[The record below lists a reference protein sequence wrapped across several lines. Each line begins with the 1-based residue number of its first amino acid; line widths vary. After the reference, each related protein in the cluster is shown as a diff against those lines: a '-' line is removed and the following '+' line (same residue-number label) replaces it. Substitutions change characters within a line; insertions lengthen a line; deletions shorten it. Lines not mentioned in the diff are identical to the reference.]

1 MDQRQGYWRGF
12 NGHLRSSSSPLE
24 ARVRSS
30 TRHWIKVD
38 HPDSFTRP
46 KAHLAAT
53 ALSRSLTI
61 AAHVVLEDE
70 DSLNLLDRLLA
81 QKQDIERDVG
91 SVLVWERKE
100 QNAKSRRIYVETA
113 ASFEDEADWRRQF
126 EWLRS
131 RLERLHLVFHPLV
144 V

>member
-1 MDQRQGYWRGF
+1 MRQRYWTEF
-12 NGHLRSSSSPLE
+12 NDYLHSSGSLIETHRPSGKN
-24 ARVRSS
+24 
-30 TRHWIKVD
+30 WIKIR
-38 HPDSFTRP
+38 HPVPFQRHG
-46 KAHLAAT
+46 AHLAAT
-53 ALSRSLTI
+53 AQSRSRQHTI

-70 DSLNLLDRLLA
+70 DSLNLLDQLLA

-91 SVLVWERKE
+91 SVLIWERKE
-100 QNAKSRRIYVETA
+100 QNAKSRRICVETA
-113 ASFEDEADWRRQF
+113 ASFEDEADWQRQF

>member
-1 MDQRQGYWRGF
+1 MRQRYWTKF
-12 NGHLRSSSSPLE
+12 NDYLHSSGSPLE
-24 ARVRSS
+24 TYRPSGKN
-30 TRHWIKVD
+30 WIKIR
-38 HPDSFTRP
+38 HTNPFKRHG
-46 KAHLAAT
+46 AHLAAT
-53 ALSRSLTI
+53 ALSRPHTI

-91 SVLVWERKE
+91 NMLIWERKE